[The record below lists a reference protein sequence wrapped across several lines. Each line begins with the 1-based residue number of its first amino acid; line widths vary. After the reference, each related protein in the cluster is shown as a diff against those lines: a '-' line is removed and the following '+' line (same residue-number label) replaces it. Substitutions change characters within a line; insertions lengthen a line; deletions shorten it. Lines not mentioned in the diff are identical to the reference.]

1 MNVPLPRLESKCP
14 QHIYCY
20 QQYSAGHRASIIN
33 SSTSCCCVGH
43 PGCNQKQPLCVTLH
57 YHQPRSFLAW
67 IVFDIHK
74 FSVNLCAYHWNIGN
88 TSCHLA
94 NQVFA
99 VITTRLKHSP
109 TPACVPAG
117 FKRLESVRY
126 CLNPKLAENHL
137 IKCRQGPRLTSPA
150 SGLGNLNNYM
160 AFAMTFTES

>member
-20 QQYSAGHRASIIN
+20 QQYSAGHRASIIT

-74 FSVNLCAYHWNIGN
+74 FSVILITLPEPNTRLLDMPAMENYKMFEIKTLFPRFWFHLCISLKYWQHIMSFGKSGFCSYNNPPQAFTYPCLC
-88 TSCHLA
+88 SSRL
-94 NQVFA
+94 Q
-99 VITTRLKHSP
+99 TTRVSTLLP
-109 TPACVPAG
+109 
-117 FKRLESVRY
+117 
-126 CLNPKLAENHL
+126 
-137 IKCRQGPRLTSPA
+137 
-150 SGLGNLNNYM
+150 
-160 AFAMTFTES
+160 